1 MQNNMM
7 EQVTAGMA
15 ENKINWKQK
24 LSSRKFL
31 TMVGLTVILLVVTLF
46 EESISPGVMN
56 IIDLVTKGCWIWMGT
71 EGGVDIVRILSQA
84 FVDKAV
90 AENSAP
96 ININIADDDGM
107 GDADINDGK

>member
-1 MQNNMM
+1 MEQNMM
-7 EQVTAGMA
+7 EQVTVGMA
-15 ENKINWKQK
+15 ETMNWKQK

-31 TMVGLTVILLVVTLF
+31 TMIGVTVILLVVSLF
-46 EESISPGVMN
+46 EENISPGVME

-96 ININIADDDGM
+96 INISIADDDGV

>member
-1 MQNNMM
+1 MEQNMM
-7 EQVTAGMA
+7 EQVTAGNA
-15 ENKINWKQK
+15 AIDWKQK

-31 TMVGLTVILLVVTLF
+31 TMVFLTVILLVVTLF
-46 EESISPGVMN
+46 EESISPGVMD
-56 IIDLVTKGCWIWMGT
+56 IIDLLTKGCWIWMGT

-96 ININIADDDGM
+96 INISIADDDCV
-107 GDADINDGK
+107 GDADIDDGK